1 MGIHSD
7 REINRIRC
15 KIGAMTSKHHLVVE
29 HLEKVG
35 AEMFER
41 YSSVITR
48 YVDRRNGLYAL
59 YRGTDLYYVGLA
71 RNLKGRLKDH
81 LRDRHAGA
89 WDHFSAYLTQSDRF
103 LKEMESL
110 ILRISLPEGN
120 RVKGKLRG
128 SRDLKPELHQEMV
141 AIKRTELSGLLGRKA
156 AVEKKERQP
165 QHGVLD
171 AERAIHLRRDYK
183 GKTYRATWRRDGTVK
198 YNGKLYDSVSA
209 AGRAVTKR
217 GTNGWSFWTARNEE
231 GEWVKLNAL

>member
-1 MGIHSD
+1 M
-7 REINRIRC
+7 
-15 KIGAMTSKHHLVVE
+15 ASKHHLVVE
-29 HLEKVG
+29 HLENVG

-89 WDHFSAYLTQSDRF
+89 WDRFSAYLTQGDRF

-128 SRDLKPELHQEMV
+128 SRDLKRELEQETK
-141 AIKRTELSGLLGRKA
+141 ALLQEELSGLFGRKA
-156 AVEKKERQP
+156 TKEKKAAKDKATNNDTRT
-165 QHGVLD
+165 
-171 AERAIHLRRDYK
+171 IHLRRDYK
-183 GKTYRATWRRDGTVK
+183 GKVYRATWRPDGSVK
-198 YNGKLYDSVSA
+198 MNGRIYSSVSA

-217 GTNGWSFWTARNEE
+217 GTNGRTFWWARNEHK
-231 GEWVKLNAL
+231 EWVSLQELGW

>member
-1 MGIHSD
+1 MAI
-7 REINRIRC
+7 
-15 KIGAMTSKHHLVVE
+15 KHHLVAE
-29 HLEKVG
+29 HLENVG
-35 AEMFER
+35 AEMFEK

-48 YVDRRNGLYAL
+48 YVDKRNGLYAL

-89 WDHFSAYLTQSDRF
+89 WDRFSAYLTQGDRF

-110 ILRISLPEGN
+110 LLRISLPEGN

-128 SRDLKPELHQEMV
+128 SRDLKRELQQEIME
-141 AIKRTELSGLLGRKA
+141 IQRFELSGLLGRKA
-156 AVEKKERQP
+156 VTLKKKQNSL
-165 QHGVLD
+165 LD
-171 AERAIHLRRDYK
+171 AERAIHLRREYK
-183 GKTYRATWRRDGTVK
+183 GKTYRATWRRNGTVNYK
-198 YNGKLYDSVSA
+198 GKVYDSVSA

-217 GTNGWSFWTARNEE
+217 GTNGWSFWMARNEE

>member
-1 MGIHSD
+1 MAI
-7 REINRIRC
+7 
-15 KIGAMTSKHHLVVE
+15 KHHLVVE
-29 HLEKVG
+29 HLENVG
-35 AEMFER
+35 AEMFEK

-48 YVDRRNGLYAL
+48 YVDKRNGLYAL

-89 WDHFSAYLTQSDRF
+89 WDRFSAYLTQGDRF

-110 ILRISLPEGN
+110 LLRISLPEGN

-128 SRDLKPELHQEMV
+128 SRDLKRELQQEIME
-141 AIKRTELSGLLGRKA
+141 IQRFELSGLLGRKA
-156 AVEKKERQP
+156 VTLKKKRQK
-165 QHGVLD
+165 QNSVLD
-171 AERAIHLRRDYK
+171 AERAIHLRREYK
-183 GKTYRATWRRDGTVK
+183 AKTYRATWRRNGTVN
-198 YNGKLYDSVSA
+198 YNGKIYSSVSA

-217 GTNGWSFWTARNEE
+217 GTNGWSFWMARNEE